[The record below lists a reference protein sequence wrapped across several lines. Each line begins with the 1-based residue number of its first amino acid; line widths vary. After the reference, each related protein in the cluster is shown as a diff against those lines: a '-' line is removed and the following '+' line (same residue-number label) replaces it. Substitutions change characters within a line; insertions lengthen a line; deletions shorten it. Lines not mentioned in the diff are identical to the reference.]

1 VICIIDDKGNKH
13 VGAQTL
19 LSLERC
25 SV

>member
-1 VICIIDDKGNKH
+1 VIRIIDDKGNKH